1 MIIYNLFPLLAGP
14 CRAWAPHLQRAAEM
28 GFDWIFVNPIQKPG
42 FSGSLYSI
50 VDYFALNPLL
60 GEAESNVAAKA
71 KTTTSPPS
79 SASSSIEKDL
89 RAAIA
94 TANRLGMRVMVDLV
108 INHCAID
115 AKLTREHP
123 EWFVK
128 ENGKIANPYCIDN
141 GEKVVWGDLALFD
154 HRHTSDPEGLY
165 RYFAKIVEYLIDLG
179 FSGFRCDAAYQI
191 PGNIWRRLMHETR
204 SKHPNTVFVAET
216 LGCTAEQTK
225 QTAEAGFDFIF
236 NSSKYW
242 DFHASWLLEQYQLIR
257 EIARSI
263 SFPESHDTERLF
275 QEVNGNLYAMKQR
288 YLFAAMFSAGV
299 MMPMGFEYGFK
310 RRMHVVE
317 TRPKDWESPN
327 AQLTDFVKTVNRL
340 KAGYAIF
347 NEECPTM
354 VLPYDNPNILLMWKA
369 SAKTKDESLII
380 LNKDVHNHQHFYA
393 ENIARYVQ
401 AGGPLRD
408 VSPEYPLDFIPK
420 PFDYS
425 LRPGQGFVFVAS
437 RDHPPLET

>member
-1 MIIYNLFPLLAGP
+1 
-14 CRAWAPHLQRAAEM
+14 M
-28 GFDWIFVNPIQKPG
+28 GFDWVFVNPIQKPG

-60 GEAESNVAAKA
+60 GEPQPQPEIVGAGGGGGAVAATAKA
-71 KTTTSPPS
+71 KATSSPS
-79 SASSSIEKDL
+79 LVSSRSSSSSSSSSPG
-89 RAAIA
+89 AALENELKA
-94 TANRLGMRVMVDLV
+94 ALSTASRLGMRVMVDLV
-108 INHCAID
+108 INHCAFD
-115 AKLTREHP
+115 SKLTHEHP

-128 ENGKIANPYCIDN
+128 ENGKVAHPFCMDN

-165 RYFAKIVEYLIDLG
+165 RYFAKIVEYLIGLG

-191 PGNIWRRLMHETR
+191 PGSLWRRLMNETR
-204 SKHPNTVFVAET
+204 AKHPGTVFVAET

-257 EIARSI
+257 DITPSI

-275 QEVNGNLYAMKQR
+275 QEVNGNLNAVKQR
-288 YLFAAMFSAGV
+288 YFFAAMFSAGV
-299 MMPMGFEYGFK
+299 MMPMGFEYGFR

-327 AQLTDFVKTVNRL
+327 AQLSDFVKTVNRL
-340 KAGYAIF
+340 KAGYGIF

-369 SAKTKDESLII
+369 SAKTKDEALII

-401 AGGPLRD
+401 AGAPLRD
-408 VSPEYPLDFIPK
+408 VSPEYPLEFIPK
-420 PFDYS
+420 PFVYD

-437 RDHPPLET
+437 RDHPQLDA